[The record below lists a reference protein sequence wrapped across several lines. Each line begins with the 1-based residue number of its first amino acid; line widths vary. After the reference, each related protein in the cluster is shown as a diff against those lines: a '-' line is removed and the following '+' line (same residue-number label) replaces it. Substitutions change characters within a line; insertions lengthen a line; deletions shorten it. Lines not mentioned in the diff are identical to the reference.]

1 MSRILM
7 ATTNTPIVSRPSP
20 AQWRDLDTV
29 GKVRRAAFYVVA
41 VGTLGLAAFML
52 GGELLLGITGW
63 LTDLGIHQIHDLTI
77 FGLLWLALVVPLALL
92 LYRPTRRVN
101 TILAPILFLVP
112 VAIFAALA
120 NSPILMLP
128 LIFGTL
134 GLVALVLHPAG
145 RDLLRFDRVETPSR
159 VLVGLLAVAAVPLL
173 MYAGDQLVR
182 QFTVADEHALFVHYG
197 AMTVASVYVIVMGVL
212 AVVRERDW
220 RFAAWSAGIVALLVG
235 VASILFTVESS
246 AGVLWGALAV
256 LWGVVFVGAVE
267 YTRRATTEKERTT
280 RTTPAASD

>member
-1 MSRILM
+1 M
-7 ATTNTPIVSRPSP
+7 ATTTTPIVGRPSP
-20 AQWRDLDTV
+20 AQWRDLDIV

-41 VGTLGLAAFML
+41 VGALGLAVFML

-63 LTDLGIHQIHDLTI
+63 VENLGIHQIHDLTI

-92 LYRPTRRVN
+92 LYRPARRVN

-128 LIFGTL
+128 LIFGVL

-145 RDLLRFDRVETPSR
+145 RDLLRFDRTESPSR
-159 VLVGLLAVAAVPLL
+159 ILVGLLVVAAVPLL
-173 MYAGDQLVR
+173 LYAGDQLVR
-182 QFTVADEHALFVHYG
+182 QLTLADEHAMFVHYAG
-197 AMTVASVYVIVMGVL
+197 MAIASMYVLVMGVL

-220 RFAAWSAGIVALLVG
+220 RFAAWSAGVVALILG
-235 VASILFTVESS
+235 VSSILFTVESS

-256 LWGVVFVGAVE
+256 LWAVVFVGAVE

-280 RTTPAASD
+280 RTTPVASD